1 MNVVCEVFMLK
12 KIFAALLLFL
22 LISGCVNK
30 QMLKEQIAEAIKENP
45 QIVLDAMRESSVE
58 MLEIVEQGVN
68 QRERNKREAMFNA
81 EIANPLTPAIFAE
94 RPMLGNPDAP
104 VTIVEYTDFLCPYC
118 SKAAKVVSKLAT
130 EQPQKY
136 KLLFKHLPMHKN
148 SRQLALIFEA
158 LALSSKEQAFKFHD
172 LAFKFQKQLYEDE
185 SGAVLG
191 RILDEIGVDKAQL
204 QKNLQNKKLQQY
216 LADDE
221 AETKKFDIDA
231 TPTFLV
237 NGVSIRG
244 YLPVERFEGMVDV
257 ILEKSEAKTTV
268 ETPEGEI
275 CEDCLNQ
282 M

>member
-1 MNVVCEVFMLK
+1 MLK
-12 KIFAALLLFL
+12 NIFAALLLFL

-30 QMLKEQIAEAIKENP
+30 QVLKEQIAEAIKENP

-58 MLEIVEQGVN
+58 MLEIVELGID
-68 QRERNKREAMFNA
+68 QREKMKREAMFDA
-81 EIANPLTPAIFAE
+81 EIANPYTPTIFAE

-118 SKAAKVVSKLAT
+118 SKGAKVVSKLAT
-130 EQPQKY
+130 EQPEKY
-136 KLLFKHLPMHKN
+136 KLVFKHLPMHKN
-148 SRQLALIFEA
+148 SRQLALVFEA
-158 LALSSKEQAFKFHD
+158 LALSNKAQAFKFHD
-172 LAFKFQKQLYEDE
+172 LAFQRQKELYEDK

-191 RILDEIGVDKAQL
+191 EIINEIGVDTAQL
-204 QKNLQNKKLQQY
+204 QKDLQNEKLQKY
-216 LADDE
+216 LASDE
-221 AETKKFDIDA
+221 AEAKKFDIDA

-244 YLPVERFEGMVDV
+244 YLPAERFEGMVDV
-257 ILEKSEAKTTV
+257 ILEKSESKSAI